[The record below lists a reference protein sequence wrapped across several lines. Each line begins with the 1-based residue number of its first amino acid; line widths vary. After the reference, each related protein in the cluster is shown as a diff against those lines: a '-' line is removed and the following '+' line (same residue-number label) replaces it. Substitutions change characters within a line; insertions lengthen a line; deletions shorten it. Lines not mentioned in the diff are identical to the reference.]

1 VCFVEIHIHPVV
13 EEAQVLDALVH
24 AVVDVR
30 FYHSIPELGPCVPG
44 MNMMALITAHYFLHS
59 DYTTLQYIYIYTPYH
74 IYTPQLCTCAHRVA
88 RVRKMKDSW
97 IVSDFGTRPVRVD
110 VLYEYID
117 THIMLSL
124 SISNV
129 YTHAPPLAHTVPV
142 EHVGPVE
149 HFVREHGV
157 RCATE

>member
-59 DYTTLQYIYIYTPYH
+59 DYTTIYIYIYTLSH
-74 IYTPQLCTCAHRVA
+74 IHPTTMYLR
-88 RVRKMKDSW
+88 S
-97 IVSDFGTRPVRVD
+97 S
-110 VLYEYID
+110 
-117 THIMLSL
+117 
-124 SISNV
+124 
-129 YTHAPPLAHTVPV
+129 
-142 EHVGPVE
+142 
-149 HFVREHGV
+149 
-157 RCATE
+157 RCACPEDER